1 MPEKKYLQYN
11 YVPSPY
17 SIFQGSHKLP
27 SASYIKIDLKN
38 YQNYFYNNFNDFI
51 SNKHVEFKKW
61 WSLNKYKND
70 KIIANTKPKSFLE
83 TKKSIDLKLTESV
96 KRQLISD
103 APLGAFLSSGIDS
116 TLIVAI
122 MKKLNTNTK
131 TFSIGFN
138 FSDYDESED
147 SKNISNYF
155 NTNHHQYIFT
165 EKDAQNVI
173 PKLHD
178 AFSEPFA
185 DSSQIPTM
193 MISKLARKEVKVA
206 LGGDAGDELFGGY
219 NRYLIANKYWKII
232 NFIPTKY
239 RNTIISLL
247 LKMPINNLK
256 IFFKIL
262 TFLIQDKSKIEFNLK
277 KVLSK
282 MIKFQD
288 SHSFYR
294 SMTNEWTKETNIIDS
309 SKTIYTRLKS
319 KFKEWEKWAIKNG
332 YKETNWVKESSSSL

>member
-1 MPEKKYLQYN
+1 QFAFLIYDLKNKEIIIARDKSGEKPLYFTTNENFFAVASDLKPISKIPSFNKNISDLSLKKYLQYN

-185 DSSQIPTM
+185 DSSQIP
-193 MISKLARKEVKVA
+193 
-206 LGGDAGDELFGGY
+206 
-219 NRYLIANKYWKII
+219 
-232 NFIPTKY
+232 
-239 RNTIISLL
+239 
-247 LKMPINNLK
+247 
-256 IFFKIL
+256 
-262 TFLIQDKSKIEFNLK
+262 
-277 KVLSK
+277 
-282 MIKFQD
+282 
-288 SHSFYR
+288 
-294 SMTNEWTKETNIIDS
+294 
-309 SKTIYTRLKS
+309 
-319 KFKEWEKWAIKNG
+319 
-332 YKETNWVKESSSSL
+332 